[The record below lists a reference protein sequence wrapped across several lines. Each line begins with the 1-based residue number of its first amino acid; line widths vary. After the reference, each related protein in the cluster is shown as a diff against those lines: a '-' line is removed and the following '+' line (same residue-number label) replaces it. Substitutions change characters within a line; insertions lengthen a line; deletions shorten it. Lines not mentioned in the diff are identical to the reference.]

1 MKVLNFVLFLLI
13 LFSFSTVFAQEQNPY
28 VKIEREKLEAIRDW
42 IINAQAYMKT
52 LLEENVKLQAE
63 NQALKNQLEREKNG
77 LFIGGNVGYPW
88 GGDAIVMYKL
98 NKNGIYSTVGY
109 HSVFHIDI
117 GFMRRIK

>member
-28 VKIEREKLEAIRDW
+28 GIVEREKLEAIRDW
-42 IINAQAYMKT
+42 IIEAQAYMKT
-52 LLEENVKLQAE
+52 LLAENVALQAE
-63 NQALKNQLEREKNG
+63 NQALKNQLERERNG
-77 LFIGGNVGYPW
+77 LFIGGNIGYPW
-88 GGDAIVMYKL
+88 GGDALIMYKL
-98 NKNGIYSTVGY
+98 NKSGIYSTVGY